1 MKKKL
6 TNAVRMTAK
15 KTGSKRSVKKA
26 VQEFAGESAG
36 SSSAEIKE
44 TPKQSYGGV
53 IRVVVIDCSGD
64 PAKAASARERLSNL
78 GMSVT
83 DGGSGNVREETLI
96 VSTNHQRA
104 RCYTPYGSPV
114 CARNEHQPQGRCR
127 L

>member
-1 MKKKL
+1 M
-6 TNAVRMTAK
+6 
-15 KTGSKRSVKKA
+15 
-26 VQEFAGESAG
+26 QEFAGESVG

-44 TPKQSYGGV
+44 TPEQSYGGV

-96 VSTNHQRA
+96 VST
-104 RCYTPYGSPV
+104 TTS
-114 CARNEHQPQGRCR
+114 GRVVTR
-127 L
+127 LTEAPFVHGMSISRKDGADYDGIVYVGKDYK